1 MRMNDQY
8 NYKKLIR
15 ENKAKANNLTGEYKF
30 FYKDIKNYITAE
42 TQPGIELQNA
52 ISDILD
58 ILLEGIQNNRNLN
71 DLFPDGKNN
80 FIEDFVT
87 ALPRNT
93 PIVKMQRQRKKRI
106 YFCILAAFIAIII
119 VLCALWQIGYIGIW
133 FEGLAYHADEL
144 TKYTYH
150 STIISDEYTMELDL
164 DHLDSNIGK
173 IIYQDNNCSI
183 DVYEVQSHPEGYF
196 IVWFRSHGTYNLK
209 TATLVSGVKHYSTE
223 QRWFTGNETAKLT
236 TEYNGK
242 AYLCNEAGMSGLNY
256 KDGDMFGFALVSSA
270 DPIHGTNGIF
280 NPKGIVKVT
289 ITNLCV
295 NIWNRK

>member
-80 FIEDFVT
+80 FIEDLVT

-106 YFCILAAFIAIII
+106 YFCILAAFIVSLFMCSMANR
-119 VLCALWQIGYIGIW
+119 LHGIW

-144 TKYTYH
+144 TNIR
-150 STIISDEYTMELDL
+150 IIQL
-164 DHLDSNIGK
+164 
-173 IIYQDNNCSI
+173 
-183 DVYEVQSHPEGYF
+183 
-196 IVWFRSHGTYNLK
+196 
-209 TATLVSGVKHYSTE
+209 
-223 QRWFTGNETAKLT
+223 
-236 TEYNGK
+236 
-242 AYLCNEAGMSGLNY
+242 
-256 KDGDMFGFALVSSA
+256 
-270 DPIHGTNGIF
+270 
-280 NPKGIVKVT
+280 
-289 ITNLCV
+289 
-295 NIWNRK
+295 